1 MQVSV
6 TEAKGQLTELVR
18 RAEAGD
24 EVILTRHGHAAV
36 RLVPVKAAPDRR
48 IPPGAA
54 RGGSRIRLG
63 ESRGRARVLRAAR
76 ISSMA
81 MTACPDDRGRYARRL
96 MAILLDEPEA
106 EPCSTALEAEDE
118 LLISAGTVAEA
129 LIVAGRRNV
138 GLEMARLIDGLGFE
152 VRQRDAGLGTADRAG
167 LCELGQGRPSR
178 STEFRRLLRLR
189 GGEGARL
196 PAALCGPGLR
206 ADRCRARALRRCCAE
221 TQEALAEGMSPCL
234 QSRDTATGSLARD
247 RERVE
252 PTTVVQSTGAMRSQ
266 WRDARRRW
274 VR

>member
-24 EVILTRHGHAAV
+24 EVILTRHGHAAL
-36 RLVPVKAAPDRR
+36 RLVPVRGCQTGDPAGRCSRRLARPPRRKPRPD
-48 IPPGAA
+48 
-54 RGGSRIRLG
+54 
-63 ESRGRARVLRAAR
+63 RVLRAAR

-81 MTACPDDRGRYARRL
+81 MTACPDDRGRYVGADGDPARR
-96 MAILLDEPEA
+96 AGSGAPA
-106 EPCSTALEAEDE
+106 AQALEAEDE

-152 VRQRDAGLGTADRAG
+152 VLSRDAGLGTADRTG
-167 LCELGQGRPSR
+167 LCELGQGRASR

-196 PAALCGPGLR
+196 PAALCGPGFR
-206 ADRCRARALRRCCAE
+206 ANRCRAR
-221 TQEALAEGMSPCL
+221 
-234 QSRDTATGSLARD
+234 SLNR
-247 RERVE
+247 
-252 PTTVVQSTGAMRSQ
+252 TVTSSGADAAA
-266 WRDARRRW
+266 WRPARRPSIPQASDLGSGTPTCVIEPVGLIGAWRLVDPCFDMAIPAW
-274 VR
+274 